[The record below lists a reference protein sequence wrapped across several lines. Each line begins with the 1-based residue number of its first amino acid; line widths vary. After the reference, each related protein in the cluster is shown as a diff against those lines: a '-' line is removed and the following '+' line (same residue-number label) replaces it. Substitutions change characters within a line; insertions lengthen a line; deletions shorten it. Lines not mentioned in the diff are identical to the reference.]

1 MPLPC
6 PHVLLFSSTVALSYF
21 LHRSHSTS
29 TAKKLLT
36 SSQTTGRR
44 WCSVSSPPHELDP
57 YHLHPNALLSLVL
70 QIFASHDLLKFVDLG
85 CFYTSLKSLTSPSRS
100 NPTPTYQTVPY
111 HNIRHACHVLLS
123 THKLFTSLRPD
134 LEIGTS
140 EISKLALFLSAL
152 YHDLEHDGRSNAL
165 HKAAGNKTVSPLE
178 ARSVNGALSLFPA
191 FLRVPPEHE
200 AEFLDLFSSL
210 ILCTDIGNADGAATL
225 RGKQESD
232 TYLHNVIRLADIGC
246 VFQSYEI
253 YTRWSSALFEEQLQC
268 GEATSRSAF
277 AEANPKFLSS
287 YVQAELSSTLSLFEP
302 SVAAEMQAGLDR
314 VIETLEGKTVEER
327 VADQKKYRRDLCWKL
342 T

>member
-1 MPLPC
+1 
-6 PHVLLFSSTVALSYF
+6 
-21 LHRSHSTS
+21 
-29 TAKKLLT
+29 
-36 SSQTTGRR
+36 
-44 WCSVSSPPHELDP
+44 LDP

-178 ARSVNGALSLFPA
+178 VRSVNGALSLFPA

-232 TYLHNVIRLADIGC
+232 TYLHYVIRLADIGC

-277 AEANPKFLSS
+277 AGRWWWRAGQALRSLTPLPTAEANPKFLSS